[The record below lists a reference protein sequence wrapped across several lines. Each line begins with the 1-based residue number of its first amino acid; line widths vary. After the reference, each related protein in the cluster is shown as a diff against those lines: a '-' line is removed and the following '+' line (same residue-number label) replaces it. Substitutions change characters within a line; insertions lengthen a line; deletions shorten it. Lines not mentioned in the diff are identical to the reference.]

1 MPQQHLVSCCAS
13 HLRKLVAASCQTNP
27 NESRKH
33 YSTEML
39 ENEELRCLRRWLR
52 VCPSGQ
58 EEPSSPNK
66 KSRTASQ
73 PDQIIEKVDH
83 DLEKFEN
90 GKMKNVFF
98 SRRCFEEVGK
108 REKLGKFEN

>member
-1 MPQQHLVSCCAS
+1 
-13 HLRKLVAASCQTNP
+13 
-27 NESRKH
+27 
-33 YSTEML
+33 ML

-83 DLEKFEN
+83 DLEKIEIGKMKKQFRDAPSKKSEN
-90 GKMKNVFF
+90 GK
-98 SRRCFEEVGK
+98 S
-108 REKLGKFEN
+108 LENLKIENTRLLR